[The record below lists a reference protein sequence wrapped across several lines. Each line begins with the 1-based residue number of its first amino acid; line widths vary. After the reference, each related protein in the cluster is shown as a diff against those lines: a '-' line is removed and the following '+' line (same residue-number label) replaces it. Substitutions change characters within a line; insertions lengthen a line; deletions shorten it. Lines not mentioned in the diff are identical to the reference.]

1 MKPMRSSTF
10 FYFVASAFGFG
21 SATASAEDRPN
32 FIIAMTDDKG
42 FSDLGTHDHD
52 QIDTL
57 IWIRLRENLCG

>member
-1 MKPMRSSTF
+1 MRSSTF
-10 FYFVASAFGFG
+10 LFYFLATAFGFG

-32 FIIAMTDDKG
+32 FIIVLTDDNG